1 MEGFSRD
8 LLCGIGKGG
17 DGPRGEVRPRVDME
31 AEEVELNLGLSLGGR
46 FGLDRRGEKLARSS
60 SVAAILAAPT
70 EPSAPPSGLFRTSS
84 LPTVA
89 AAEAAKKQG
98 VDELNCRRPSG
109 GAEAEPAAAR
119 LPASGSPSSG
129 SSDGEGRR
137 LEGASSLLSM
147 GACAIYLS
155 LAFMISYLTDVNCD
169 SLVIYAANYA
179 N

>member
-109 GAEAEPAAAR
+109 GAEAEPAAAGCR
-119 LPASGSPSSG
+119 RAGARHRARRTAKGAGLKVRHRFSPW
-129 SSDGEGRR
+129 GRV
-137 LEGASSLLSM
+137 LS
-147 GACAIYLS
+147 IYL
-155 LAFMISYLTDVNCD
+155 
-169 SLVIYAANYA
+169 
-179 N
+179 